1 MKMTEQEYKK
11 FFNEDL
17 AKLILQWK
25 SDDTAPVYARYLYD
39 YFIDTN
45 RESCYSKDGNVDIN
59 KLNNILNSYE
69 KKEKS
74 NYEEILFSQFAKE
87 EDDNFYEEITAD
99 RWNKENINP
108 ANILEE
114 SSLEDKSLQEEKI
127 KCHQY
132 FSSVFNEIAKL
143 REEQK
148 NRLYAVYFLIEN
160 EIMYNSA
167 KSPSKMQK
175 ATGEILQAKYQGGHA
190 SSKWKYLYIKE
201 QYNKSGFWDKFQDIY
216 RQDLSFN
223 GIKQLSVKYEK
234 CRKSFTKNPKRD
246 IKSICDIILKDLPE
260 NIKNLIRTDI
270 LHFTYTEKLKDIPQN
285 SLFLVHDIYMN
296 KIYNLRPCKNV
307 SFEQIFA
314 FIQAKIEGD
323 ENFITN
329 NAELKNHILD
339 CSKCSEF
346 CEAWEEVLSYRK
358 ERLGQKQFNCFEP
371 HIKNCDNVK
380 TKKQEISAEKKEKTN
395 NIQTNGS
402 DYIIGVGCICGVL
415 DRYNTYKLNHLR
427 TKEVQFGAKDNEG
440 YFAQINVCRDDENTL
455 SRKQCFLEYDDE
467 KEDWYIISAGKNEA
481 SKIINGEN
489 IYYITKAAY
498 LEILQKVK
506 ARSIKDEKL
515 ACENPFTQKFIQ
527 LKNEKAYLA
536 DIALICFIP
545 CDNTSE
551 NCLYFNKMKV
561 EGIWHPKLGKLPF
574 GWYIEILKS
583 RTTKSVFESYAENSI
598 IAADCDDS
606 TINTDTKIK

>member
-143 REEQK
+143 KEEQK

-190 SSKWKYLYIKE
+190 SSKWKYLSRVYHPVNLNSHLKNRDSWADRFS
-201 QYNKSGFWDKFQDIY
+201 YKGTDLFKHLKKSAS
-216 RQDLSFN
+216 LSTN
-223 GIKQLSVKYEK
+223 LSRVSSMSTPSPSRRSL
-234 CRKSFTKNPKRD
+234 CKSVITF
-246 IKSICDIILKDLPE
+246 SS
-260 NIKNLIRTDI
+260 
-270 LHFTYTEKLKDIPQN
+270 F
-285 SLFLVHDIYMN
+285 SL
-296 KIYNLRPCKNV
+296 KNV
-307 SFEQIFA
+307 QRNYTHLVFA
-314 FIQAKIEGD
+314 K
-323 ENFITN
+323 
-329 NAELKNHILD
+329 
-339 CSKCSEF
+339 
-346 CEAWEEVLSYRK
+346 Y
-358 ERLGQKQFNCFEP
+358 
-371 HIKNCDNVK
+371 
-380 TKKQEISAEKKEKTN
+380 
-395 NIQTNGS
+395 
-402 DYIIGVGCICGVL
+402 
-415 DRYNTYKLNHLR
+415 
-427 TKEVQFGAKDNEG
+427 
-440 YFAQINVCRDDENTL
+440 
-455 SRKQCFLEYDDE
+455 
-467 KEDWYIISAGKNEA
+467 
-481 SKIINGEN
+481 
-489 IYYITKAAY
+489 
-498 LEILQKVK
+498 
-506 ARSIKDEKL
+506 
-515 ACENPFTQKFIQ
+515 
-527 LKNEKAYLA
+527 
-536 DIALICFIP
+536 
-545 CDNTSE
+545 
-551 NCLYFNKMKV
+551 
-561 EGIWHPKLGKLPF
+561 
-574 GWYIEILKS
+574 
-583 RTTKSVFESYAENSI
+583 
-598 IAADCDDS
+598 
-606 TINTDTKIK
+606 